1 MRTALRRWLAAIALL
16 CTTSASAAAD
26 ESDLYRTTVFVT
38 GRGDAER
45 MRGTGLAFQEVLVK
59 VSGDPRLAHNRHVAD
74 IGKQAGALVASYDYR
89 DRMQGLALHDEQGTR
104 DRPYDLTV
112 HFDPAKIDASLASL
126 GSAPWTEPRPRLA
139 MFLAIQDQQTRYV
152 LAQDGARGL
161 SQRQALAAV
170 AAKRALPLE
179 LPKEALLDAEHLTYD
194 ALAARTPPELAPAAK
209 AAGGDAALS
218 GTLVWTESVLGW
230 SARWHMAAQGKDYRW
245 GVSGVSFDDAFRN
258 AIDGALEIL
267 SGHGAPD

>member
-1 MRTALRRWLAAIALL
+1 MRSAVRSWLALVALL
-16 CTTSASAAAD
+16 CTIAASAAAN
-26 ESDLYRTTVFVT
+26 ESELYRTTVFVT
-38 GRGDAER
+38 GRGEAER
-45 MRGTGLAFQEVLVK
+45 LRGTGLAFQDVLVK
-59 VSGDPRLAHNRHVAD
+59 VSGDPRLARDPRAAEMA
-74 IGKQAGALVASYDYR
+74 KEASALVVSYDYR

-112 HFDPAKIDASLASL
+112 HFDPTKIDAALASL
-126 GSAPWTEPRPRLA
+126 GSTPWTGPRPRLA
-139 MFLAIQDQQTRYV
+139 VFLAIQDQQTRYV

-170 AAKRALPLE
+170 AAKRALPMA
-179 LPKEALLDAEHLTYD
+179 LPTEALLEAERLTYD
-194 ALAARTPPELAPAAK
+194 AVAAKAPPALAPAAK

-218 GTLVWTESVLGW
+218 GALVWTDSALGW
-230 SARWHMAAQGKDYRW
+230 NARWQMAAEGRDYRW

-258 AIDGALEIL
+258 AVDGALGIL